1 MELPITKPSKIS
13 YGDEI
18 DFTELL
24 EKLARDEYN
33 GFIRVTHA
41 SDEGYILFRDGSHV
55 AASYGRFMKGEAL
68 DRIMEVA
75 DKTDT
80 LIELFDL
87 KRSQLDYLMDINKI
101 YRIEETLDEITEIP
115 EVEEESYFNPQ
126 EASYRQPATPPEPEP
141 ENEGHDDVKVHE
153 GPLNSTVD
161 VPGEV
166 KDQEVT
172 SDIDVSAGADA
183 GGSASD
189 LTGDTLMEEAP
200 STESSEVSQGHEV
213 SSEEIET
220 PEDLE
225 SLEESEEPRKPLS
238 RDELM
243 KKYGLR
249 DIGEEEVERV
259 LETYKG
265 GAITD
270 IDPERVELTLMN
282 KIKMS
287 ILGIPK
293 IRGAEV
299 IVFLDNAY
307 DLRGKIKIMVEH
319 EGKGLFSRIMGDSKE
334 EDKLK
339 FHIMDIVEMELRKTF
354 RDFPEIVD
362 NFEVSIE
369 IR

>member
-18 DFTELL
+18 DFSELL
-24 EKLARDEYN
+24 EKLASDEYN
-33 GFIRVTHA
+33 GFIRITHA
-41 SDEGYILFRDGSHV
+41 SDEGYILFRDGVHV
-55 AASYGRFMKGEAL
+55 AASYDRFMKEEAL
-68 DRIMEVA
+68 ERIMEVA

-87 KRSQLDYLMDINKI
+87 KRSQLDYLMDINRI
-101 YRIEETLDEITEIP
+101 YIIEQRDERVIEPQT
-115 EVEEESYFNPQ
+115 VEEEDYFNPK
-126 EASYRQPATPPEPEP
+126 EASYRQPITDE
-141 ENEGHDDVKVHE
+141 
-153 GPLNSTVD
+153 
-161 VPGEV
+161 
-166 KDQEVT
+166 
-172 SDIDVSAGADA
+172 
-183 GGSASD
+183 
-189 LTGDTLMEEAP
+189 
-200 STESSEVSQGHEV
+200 
-213 SSEEIET
+213 ET
-220 PEDLE
+220 PETSEIAVDTSPDIEDTGFTGALE
-225 SLEESEEPRKPLS
+225 GEDAESTETQSKPQVEVTGEVTQEPQTLETEESPEVPVANESTDAGTGKEEELENEASESMNVPDSKPLS

-249 DIGEEEVERV
+249 DIGEEEVEKV

-287 ILGIPK
+287 ILGIPRIK
-293 IRGAEV
+293 GAEV
-299 IVFLDNAY
+299 IVFLDNTY
-307 DLRGKIKIMVEH
+307 DLSGRIKIMVEH
-319 EGKGLFSRIMGDSKE
+319 EGKGIFSRIMGDSKE
-334 EDKLK
+334 EENLK

-369 IR
+369 VR

>member
-18 DFTELL
+18 DFSELL
-24 EKLARDEYN
+24 EKLASDEYN
-33 GFIRVTHA
+33 GFIRITHA
-41 SDEGYILFRDGSHV
+41 SDEGYILFRDGVHV
-55 AASYGRFMKGEAL
+55 AASYDRFMKEEAL
-68 DRIMEVA
+68 ERIMEVA

-87 KRSQLDYLMDINKI
+87 KRSQLDYLMDINRI
-101 YRIEETLDEITEIP
+101 YTIEQRDERVIEP
-115 EVEEESYFNPQ
+115 QAVEEEDYFNPK
-126 EASYRQPATPPEPEP
+126 EASYRQPIADERIPETSQVVSTTPEIEDTEFTGDMEGENVESTETQSIPESEVTPEVNQETQTLESEDSP
-141 ENEGHDDVKVHE
+141 EISVADELADSDTREEEGLENEASESMDA
-153 GPLNSTVD
+153 ST
-161 VPGEV
+161 
-166 KDQEVT
+166 
-172 SDIDVSAGADA
+172 S
-183 GGSASD
+183 
-189 LTGDTLMEEAP
+189 
-200 STESSEVSQGHEV
+200 
-213 SSEEIET
+213 
-220 PEDLE
+220 
-225 SLEESEEPRKPLS
+225 KPLS

-249 DIGEEEVERV
+249 DIGEEEVEKV

-287 ILGIPK
+287 ILGIPRIK
-293 IRGAEV
+293 GAEV
-299 IVFLDNAY
+299 IVFLDNTY
-307 DLRGKIKIMVEH
+307 DLSGRIKIMVEH
-319 EGKGLFSRIMGDSKE
+319 EGKGIFSRIMGDSKE
-334 EDKLK
+334 EENLK

-369 IR
+369 VR

>member
-18 DFTELL
+18 DFSELL
-24 EKLARDEYN
+24 EKLASDEYN
-33 GFIRVTHA
+33 GFIRITHA
-41 SDEGYILFRDGSHV
+41 SDEGYILFRDGVHV
-55 AASYGRFMKGEAL
+55 AASYDRFMKEEAL
-68 DRIMEVA
+68 ERIMEVA

-87 KRSQLDYLMDINKI
+87 KRSQLDYLMDINRI
-101 YRIEETLDEITEIP
+101 YAIERIDERSVEHQ
-115 EVEEESYFNPQ
+115 VEEEETYFNPK
-126 EASYRQPATPPEPEP
+126 EASYRQPIADEERLETSEIAVDTSPEMEDTEFTGDLEAEDLKSTETQSKPQVEVTREVTQEPETLETEEPPEIQATDE
-141 ENEGHDDVKVHE
+141 
-153 GPLNSTVD
+153 
-161 VPGEV
+161 
-166 KDQEVT
+166 
-172 SDIDVSAGADA
+172 SAGADIRKEE
-183 GGSASD
+183 GMEDEAS
-189 LTGDTLMEEAP
+189 
-200 STESSEVSQGHEV
+200 ESMDVSD
-213 SSEEIET
+213 S
-220 PEDLE
+220 
-225 SLEESEEPRKPLS
+225 KPLS

-249 DIGEEEVERV
+249 DIGEEEVEKV

-287 ILGIPK
+287 ILGIPRIK
-293 IRGAEV
+293 GAEV
-299 IVFLDNAY
+299 IVFLDNTY
-307 DLRGKIKIMVEH
+307 DLSGRIKIMVEH
-319 EGKGLFSRIMGDSKE
+319 EGKGIFSRIIGDSKE
-334 EDKLK
+334 EENLK

-369 IR
+369 VR

>member
-24 EKLARDEYN
+24 ERLARDEYN

-101 YRIEETLDEITEIP
+101 YRIEETAAEITEMP
-115 EVEEESYFNPQ
+115 EVEEESYFNPK
-126 EASYRQPATPPEPEP
+126 EASYRQPVTPREPVT
-141 ENEGHDDVKVHE
+141 ENEEDVKVSE
-153 GPLNSTVD
+153 VAPDSTGD
-161 VPGEV
+161 VSGEA
-166 KDQEVT
+166 DQGVT
-172 SDIDVSAGADA
+172 SGMDVAVEGDEGTSE
-183 GGSASD
+183 
-189 LTGDTLMEEAP
+189 LTDDSSEETSQEEATV
-200 STESSEVSQGHEV
+200 TEYTEVPQASEVSFTEGTVQE
-213 SSEEIET
+213 SE
-220 PEDLE
+220 D
-225 SLEESEEPRKPLS
+225 ESEETRKPLS

-243 KKYGLR
+243 KKYGLK

-293 IRGAEV
+293 IKGAEV

-307 DLRGKIKIMVEH
+307 DLSGKIKIMVEH

>member
-18 DFTELL
+18 DFSELL
-24 EKLARDEYN
+24 EKLASDEYN
-33 GFIRVTHA
+33 GFIRITHA
-41 SDEGYILFRDGSHV
+41 SDEGYILFRDGVHV
-55 AASYGRFMKGEAL
+55 AASYGRFMKEEAL
-68 DRIMEVA
+68 EKIMEVA

-87 KRSQLDYLMDINKI
+87 KRSQLDYLMDINRI
-101 YRIEETLDEITEIP
+101 YAIEQKDEVTESQVAETGD
-115 EVEEESYFNPQ
+115 YFNPK
-126 EASYRQPATPPEPEP
+126 EASYRQPILDEYTPETPEI
-141 ENEGHDDVKVHE
+141 
-153 GPLNSTVD
+153 SVD
-161 VPGEV
+161 VSPDIEDTESTGTLEVEDAESTETQSKPQFEIKGEFT
-166 KDQEVT
+166 QETQT
-172 SDIDVSAGADA
+172 SE
-183 GGSASD
+183 
-189 LTGDTLMEEAP
+189 TE
-200 STESSEVSQGHEV
+200 ESSEIPAAGESADSGTEK
-213 SSEEIET
+213 EEELEIEAS
-220 PEDLE
+220 E
-225 SLEESEEPRKPLS
+225 SMDVTDSKPLS

-249 DIGEEEVERV
+249 DIGEEEVEKV

-287 ILGIPK
+287 ILGIPRIK
-293 IRGAEV
+293 GAEV
-299 IVFLDNAY
+299 IVFLDNTY
-307 DLRGKIKIMVEH
+307 DLSGRIKIMVEH
-319 EGKGLFSRIMGDSKE
+319 EGKGIFSRIMGDSKE
-334 EDKLK
+334 EEEKLK

-369 IR
+369 VR

>member
-18 DFTELL
+18 DFSELL
-24 EKLARDEYN
+24 EKLASDEYN
-33 GFIRVTHA
+33 GFIRITHA
-41 SDEGYILFRDGSHV
+41 SDEGYILFRDGVHV
-55 AASYGRFMKGEAL
+55 AASYDRFMKEEAL
-68 DRIMEVA
+68 ERIMEVA

-87 KRSQLDYLMDINKI
+87 KRSQLDYLMDINRI
-101 YRIEETLDEITEIP
+101 YIIEQKGRVIEP
-115 EVEEESYFNPQ
+115 QAVEEEGYFNPK
-126 EASYRQPATPPEPEP
+126 EASYRQPITDE
-141 ENEGHDDVKVHE
+141 
-153 GPLNSTVD
+153 
-161 VPGEV
+161 
-166 KDQEVT
+166 
-172 SDIDVSAGADA
+172 
-183 GGSASD
+183 
-189 LTGDTLMEEAP
+189 
-200 STESSEVSQGHEV
+200 
-213 SSEEIET
+213 ET
-220 PEDLE
+220 PETSEIAVDASPDIEDTEFAGALE
-225 SLEESEEPRKPLS
+225 GEDVESTETQSKPQVEVTEEVTQEPQTLKTEESPEVPAADESTDADTEKEEKLENEASDSMDVPDSKPLS

-249 DIGEEEVERV
+249 DIGEEEVEKV

-287 ILGIPK
+287 ILGIPRIK
-293 IRGAEV
+293 GAEV
-299 IVFLDNAY
+299 IVFLDNTY
-307 DLRGKIKIMVEH
+307 DLSGRIKIMVEH
-319 EGKGLFSRIMGDSKE
+319 EGKGIFSRIMGDSRE
-334 EDKLK
+334 EENLK

-369 IR
+369 VR

>member
-41 SDEGYILFRDGSHV
+41 SDEGYILFMDGSHV

-87 KRSQLDYLMDINKI
+87 KRSQLDYLIDINKI
-101 YRIEETLDEITEIP
+101 YRIEEAVDEITEVEVP
-115 EVEEESYFNPQ
+115 EVEEESYFNPR
-126 EASYRQPATPPEPEP
+126 EASYRQPLNPPEAEA
-141 ENEGHDDVKVHE
+141 EKEGHGEVEVRE
-153 GPLNSTVD
+153 GALNSATD
-161 VPGEV
+161 VQVEV
-166 KDQEVT
+166 KQDAN
-172 SDIDVSAGADA
+172 SDSDVSVGTDVNAG
-183 GGSASD
+183 ASD
-189 LTGDTLMEEAP
+189 LTDDTNMEEAP
-200 STESSEVSQGHEV
+200 LTESSEVSQGPEV

-220 PEDLE
+220 P
-225 SLEESEEPRKPLS
+225 EESEEPRKPLS

-249 DIGEEEVERV
+249 DIAEEEVERV

-287 ILGIPK
+287 ILGIPRIK
-293 IRGAEV
+293 GAEV

-319 EGKGLFSRIMGDSKE
+319 EGKGLFSRIMGDSGE